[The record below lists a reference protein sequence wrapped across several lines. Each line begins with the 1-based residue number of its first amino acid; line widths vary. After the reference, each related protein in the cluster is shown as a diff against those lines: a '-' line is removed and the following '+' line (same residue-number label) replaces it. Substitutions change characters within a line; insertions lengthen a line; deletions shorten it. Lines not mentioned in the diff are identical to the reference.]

1 MTRLWTKPFM
11 NAQDVFLNGSVMNH
25 ARLLSGYRDALA
37 MLTRETALVGR
48 GRAASATRCQRYAQ
62 RLGRRQGTRV
72 MRVVGGWCD
81 VGATQGAERP

>member
-1 MTRLWTKPFM
+1 MIINTAFVNACDASVDEAFM

-48 GRAASATRCQRYAQ
+48 GRAASATRRG
-62 RLGRRQGTRV
+62 LDGGRGRASC
-72 MRVVGGWCD
+72 GW
-81 VGATQGAERP
+81 